1 MSLDLKERDRRYGLI
16 REKMVDQ
23 GLDALVVIGNA
34 QINQK
39 GYVKYLTNYRSI
51 LYNLVV
57 LFPLKGEP
65 RLLVPSPVQKYWA
78 GLLSWIGQVEEEV
91 PGLSEALVRE
101 LQRMGLSKGRLGL
114 INDAVMPAQV
124 YLSLVSALP
133 DASFTD
139 ATSIIEN
146 ARMIK
151 APEEQALV
159 RGSAA
164 LADLSF
170 KVMTEVPKPGMT
182 ERALIAEIDRAL
194 IAGGAED
201 IFHLISSKPGDLY
214 PYAASDRVIEPGDV
228 LILNTELSGPG
239 GYWVQMVRTSFVGAP
254 QADVH
259 QMYKVLMRICAEVSG
274 QLRPGRK
281 LSDVAAWVRNEI
293 LTAGY
298 DIGVHFGHCLGLDVV
313 ERPLVH
319 IQDETPLQPGM
330 VLTVHPQMVSRNRSA
345 TVWLADTYLITEG
358 IAEVLTKVDPGAI
371 ITVG

>member
-1 MSLDLKERDRRYGLI
+1 MTLDLLERDRRYSLI
-16 REKMVDQ
+16 REKMAAQ

-57 LFPLKGEP
+57 LFPRKGEP

-78 GLLSWIGQVEEEV
+78 GLLSWIGQIEEEI

-101 LQRMGLSKGRLGL
+101 LQNMGLSKGKLGL
-114 INDAVMPAQV
+114 INDTVMPADV
-124 YLSLVSALP
+124 YRSLVSALP
-133 DASFTD
+133 DASIAD
-139 ATSIIEN
+139 ATSIIED

-151 APEEQALV
+151 TPGEQALV
-159 RGSAA
+159 RGTAA

-170 KVMTEVPKPGMT
+170 TLMADALKPGMT
-182 ERALIAEIDRAL
+182 ERALIAEIYRAL

-201 IFHLISSKPGDLY
+201 IFHLISSKPGNLY
-214 PYAASDRVIEPGDV
+214 PYAASDRVIERGDV

-239 GYWVQMVRTSFVGAP
+239 GYWIQMVRTSFVGFP
-254 QADVH
+254 RPDVER
-259 QMYKVLMRICAEVSG
+259 MYEVLMRICAEVPG

-281 LSDVAAWVRNEI
+281 ASEVAAWVRNEI

-313 ERPLVH
+313 ERPLIH
-319 IQDETPLQPGM
+319 IKDETPLQPGM
-330 VLTVHPQMVSRNRSA
+330 VLTVHPQMVSRDRSA

-358 IAEVLTKVDPGAI
+358 TAEVLTRVDPAAVRI
-371 ITVG
+371 VG